1 MFGIFPR
8 TNALPFFISSCKQ
21 RDFVTV
27 QHVHNEEPKKK
38 TSQRVADVIDTR
50 GLRLKRTLLP
60 LLSDRPLRPR
70 PLFSACVT
78 LKP

>member
-1 MFGIFPR
+1 MCIMKNR
-8 TNALPFFISSCKQ
+8 
-21 RDFVTV
+21 
-27 QHVHNEEPKKK
+27 KKK